1 MQEKRECKGFSVAKN
16 MKVGN
21 LEDKFE
27 EEFALKVQVV
37 GSDDSCLCDYN
48 RRFKAA
54 TNGGR

>member
-1 MQEKRECKGFSVAKN
+1 

-27 EEFALKVQVV
+27 EDFGLKVQVA
-37 GSDDSCLCDYN
+37 GSDDSCLCDNN
-48 RRFKAA
+48 RSIKAA